1 LSRRISATS
10 PRPTSCTTL
19 QHLSIMGKRKKA
31 AKKPTG
37 PRRNEPLATTFPSL
51 FCNHE
56 KSVSVK
62 LDKKSGVG
70 HLSCK
75 VCNQQFQCAVNYLS
89 AAVDVYADW
98 VDACDAVA
106 KEDGEERAGG
116 NHAPSRAP
124 AAGRSHGGRAGD
136 EEDDD
141 NDIIDDEDDDGL
153 GGYGG
158 DGDGGIVADDE
169 Y

>member
-1 LSRRISATS
+1 
-10 PRPTSCTTL
+10 
-19 QHLSIMGKRKKA
+19 M
-31 AKKPTG
+31 
-37 PRRNEPLATTFPSL
+37 
-51 FCNHE
+51 
-56 KSVSVK
+56 
-62 LDKKSGVG
+62 
-70 HLSCK
+70 
-75 VCNQQFQCAVNYLS
+75 FQPADLS

-116 NHAPSRAP
+116 IHAPLRAP
-124 AAGRSHGGRAGD
+124 AASRSGGRARD

-141 NDIIDDEDDDGL
+141 NDIIDDDDDDGL

-158 DGDGGIVADDE
+158 DGEGIVADDE